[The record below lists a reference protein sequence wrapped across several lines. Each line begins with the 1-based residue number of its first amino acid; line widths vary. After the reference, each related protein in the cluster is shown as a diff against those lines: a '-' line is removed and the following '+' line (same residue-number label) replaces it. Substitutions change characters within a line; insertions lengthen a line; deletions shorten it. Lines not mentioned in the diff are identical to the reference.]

1 MIPTWQLPTP
11 EPVDRRTHDGMAVRE
26 LWLRFPPDAP
36 AGGALTVGLLLGNEP
51 AGTHVAVLE
60 ASEADAMATATL
72 AWAQALLERRGL
84 LNPTATGSVEPLAKT
99 PSAPEPGT
107 MGQLL

>member
-1 MIPTWQLPTP
+1 MIAAGGVRTP
-11 EPVDRRTHDGMAVRE
+11 EPVDRRTHDGVAVRE